1 MDFALAMNL
10 LKKIFSGNENTCNY
24 IFGGKDTVQ
33 TKFPNV
39 LLYEIKVFFF
49 KVMLFF

>member
-10 LKKIFSGNENTCNY
+10 LKKNFSGNENNY
-24 IFGGKDTVQ
+24 IFGEKDTVQ

-49 KVMLFF
+49 EVMLFF

>member
-10 LKKIFSGNENTCNY
+10 LKKNFSGSENNY
-24 IFGGKDTVQ
+24 ILGGKDTVQ